1 MKRIIFAFALMFFL
15 IGFNLFCFYLVSE
28 IGAEASEKLGN
39 IYEIL
44 ESRNTRKAAEE
55 CEKFTAY
62 WLSKQH
68 ILSLIVRHNLL
79 DQTTSSVACFVPLA
93 KFGETGKL
101 ASEINRC
108 RVLIEEIRDSE
119 RPLLRNIL

>member
-15 IGFNLFCFYLVSE
+15 IGFNLFCFYTVLKIS
-28 IGAEASEKLGN
+28 AEATEKLDR

-44 ESRNTRKAAEE
+44 ESENAFKTAEE
-55 CEKFTAY
+55 CEKFTDY

-79 DQTTSSVACFVPLA
+79 EQTTSSVACFVPLA

-108 RVLIEEIRDSE
+108 RVLIEEILDSE
-119 RPLLRNIL
+119 RPLLRNIF

>member
-1 MKRIIFAFALMFFL
+1 MKRIVFAFVLMFLL
-15 IGFNLFCFYLVSE
+15 IGFNFFCFYTVSK
-28 IGAEASEKLGN
+28 IGAEASEKLDY
-39 IYEIL
+39 IYRTL
-44 ESRNTRKAAEE
+44 ESGDMEETAEE
-55 CEKFTAY
+55 CENFTDY

-79 DQTTSSVACFVPLA
+79 EQTTSSVARFVPLA
-93 KFGETGKL
+93 RFGEEGEL

-108 RVLIEEIRDSE
+108 RILIEEIWDSE